1 MKIAVTGANSSVG
14 RNLLAHVAGRSDIE
28 VIAGVRSRSAADSL
42 PDSPRIHARIISYG
56 RVGELTETLEGVSCA
71 VHLAGIL
78 IEGGASTYEIANVA
92 ATRAVVESSQKAGV
106 GHIVLISVLGAH
118 PDSPNRF
125 LRSKGEAEKAV
136 LASGLAATIVR
147 TPILLGPGT
156 AGAEA
161 LVRTAIQRK
170 SNLLGGGGYTMRP
183 LDVDDLSRAVLGIC
197 EAQTKGVRVLELVG
211 PEPIAYRDL
220 VTRVAAMLG
229 KEVTIGTIPVWI
241 AKLGAAVTHRRTG
254 KGISPTVI
262 EVITANESVPKNAD
276 VELGLTLTPLSQTLE
291 KILAM
296 KNGTA

>member
-1 MKIAVTGANSSVG
+1 VG
-14 RNLLAHVAGRSDIE
+14 RNLLAHVSGRADID
-28 VIAGVRSRSAADSL
+28 VIAGVRSGSAAASL
-42 PDSPRIHARIISYG
+42 PDSPRIHTRVISYE
-56 RVGELTETLEGVSCA
+56 RVGELTESLKGVSCA

-78 IEGGASTYEIANVA
+78 IEGRASTYEIANVA
-92 ATRAVVESSQKAGV
+92 ATRAVVEASQQAGV

-161 LVRTAIQRK
+161 LMRTVKQRK
-170 SNLLGGGGYTMRP
+170 SNLLAGGSYTMRP
-183 LDVDDLSRAVLGIC
+183 LDVDDLSQAILGIC
-197 EAQTKGVRVLELVG
+197 EAPTKGVRVLELVG
-211 PEPIAYRDL
+211 PEPIVYRDL
-220 VTRVAAMLG
+220 VTRMAALLG
-229 KEVTIGTIPVWI
+229 HDVTIGTIPVWI
-241 AKLGAAVTHRRTG
+241 AKLGAAVTHRLTG
-254 KGISPTVI
+254 EGVSPTVI

-276 VELGLTLTPLSQTLE
+276 EEMGVTLTPLSQTLE

-296 KNGTA
+296 KDRKA